1 MKRKPKMSCI
11 LFDGTEDDASYIFS
25 FVLSIV
31 DAHLKSPYRT
41 CAYGKLLADLLKPRI
56 SAGDSRQREGSQVL
70 SGVIITNG
78 FICIIIR
85 GKYVT

>member
-1 MKRKPKMSCI
+1 MILDIILYNVQRVPCARK
-11 LFDGTEDDASYIFS
+11 L
-25 FVLSIV
+25 VV
-31 DAHLKSPYRT
+31 
-41 CAYGKLLADLLKPRI
+41 DLLKPRI
-56 SAGDSRQREGSQVL
+56 PVGDSRRTWQGGGNQVL

>member
-1 MKRKPKMSCI
+1 MH
-11 LFDGTEDDASYIFS
+11 
-25 FVLSIV
+25 VLTNV
-31 DAHLKSPYRT
+31 
-41 CAYGKLLADLLKPRI
+41 YGKLIADLLKPRI
-56 SAGDSRQREGSQVL
+56 SAGDSRRRGSSQVL

>member
-1 MKRKPKMSCI
+1 MSCI
-11 LFDGTEDDASYIFS
+11 SFDGTEDDASCIFS

-41 CAYGKLLADLLKPRI
+41 CACVYGKLLTDLLKPRI